1 MKLLVLAI
9 LLILIFSFPVCQ
21 NKSSD
26 KALQKQSNQD
36 SLKTDP
42 TTTILE
48 ENKYPPEPE
57 GYKGIHQEEKEKY
70 DQAKK

>member
-1 MKLLVLAI
+1 MKLFLLAI
-9 LLILIFSFPVCQ
+9 LLILVFSFSTCQ

-26 KALQKQSNQD
+26 NALQKKSNQD
-36 SLKTDP
+36 SLKTDS
-42 TTTILE
+42 TAAILE
-48 ENKYPPEPE
+48 ANKYPPEPE